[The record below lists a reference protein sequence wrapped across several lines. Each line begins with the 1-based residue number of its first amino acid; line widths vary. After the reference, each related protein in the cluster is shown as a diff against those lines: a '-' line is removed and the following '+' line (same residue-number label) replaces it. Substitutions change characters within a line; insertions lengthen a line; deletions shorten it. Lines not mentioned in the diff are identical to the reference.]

1 MSLQTA
7 AAVATW
13 SSSPAEQAASRSA
26 TRGSA
31 AVDAKVKSA
40 NDARK
45 KATAAAAKRAATAK
59 ANAKKRAAL
68 AAIGAKTTAK
78 TYVEQPAPAQPAAP
92 SRGASTGSTGTTASQ
107 GGGAR
112 LATSA
117 PATTRQSTTR
127 QSTTRQSTT
136 RSYASTSA
144 PTSAP
149 ATTGAWTCP
158 IAGCGGIFTSGFGYR
173 VSPGGIGST
182 NHKGIDLSA
191 PTGTPL
197 RALGNAT
204 VAYVGWYGGQGMRVL
219 LDFGNGVQASYAHM
233 SGFAVA
239 QGQRVSAGQVI
250 GFVGS
255 TGNSTG
261 PHLHLEILIGGGQIN
276 PVPWLSARGLL

>member
-13 SSSPAEQAASRSA
+13 NSSPAEQAASRSA

-78 TYVEQPAPAQPAAP
+78 TYVEQPAQAQSAAP
-92 SRGASTGSTGTTASQ
+92 TRSASSGSTASQ

-117 PATTRQSTTR
+117 PATTRL
-127 QSTTRQSTT
+127 STTRQSTT